1 MDINNTLPSLI
12 SNLYQENKDL
22 GENLTTEQS
31 SSSDSVTQT
40 LSRSN
45 DSDSLTLSIR
55 SQKLSAISKE
65 FFNGPIA
72 SDNVAALSQSLYENG
87 FISGSD
93 LQSLGTEQ
101 AEQSTI
107 AQSKHF
113 INSFMFEA
121 SKQGDEKTLSIL
133 EPIAS
138 AIENMDSASTDL
150 QRQTELVAL
159 DNANQVLAH
168 LQEINADPS
177 LIEEFENVVDVLST
191 LDTLRQND
199 QVNQGVSE
207 YEAIQNEYDSLFN
220 SDNEEATT

>member
-31 SSSDSVTQT
+31 SNSDSVTQA